1 MKVIGLIGGMSWE
14 SSAIYYQLI
23 NRRIQDLLGGVHN
36 AKIILYSLDFG
47 EIEALQRVGNWKEMG
62 IILGDVAETMEKAGA
77 EMLVLCTNTM
87 HKLAPAIE
95 SRIEIPF
102 IHIADV
108 TGDAIGAKGLKTVGL
123 LGTQFT
129 MEQKFYKDR
138 LKNRY
143 DLNIITP
150 TLKDRKEV
158 HRIIYDELVK
168 GIFLEESRQTYIQ
181 IIQRMIEKGAE
192 GVILGCTEI
201 PLLISDEDC
210 TIPVFNTTALHAEAA
225 AMEAMK
231 QL

>member
-14 SSAIYYQLI
+14 SSAVYYQLI

-62 IILGDVAETMEKAGA
+62 VILGDVAETMEKAGA

-168 GIFLEESRQTYIQ
+168 GIILEESRQTYIQ
-181 IIQRMIEKGAE
+181 IIQRLIEKGAE

-201 PLLISDEDC
+201 PLLISDKDC

-231 QL
+231 

>member
-14 SSAIYYQLI
+14 SSAVYYQLI

-47 EIEALQRVGNWKEMG
+47 EIEALQQVGNWKEMG
-62 IILGDVAETMEKAGA
+62 VILGNVAETMEKAGA

-87 HKLAPAIE
+87 HKLTPAIE

-123 LGTQFT
+123 LGTRFT

-168 GIFLEESRQTYIQ
+168 GIILEESRQTYIQ
-181 IIQRMIEKGAE
+181 IIQRLIDKGAE

-201 PLLISDEDC
+201 PLLISGEDC

-231 QL
+231 

>member
-14 SSAIYYQLI
+14 SSAVYYQLI
-23 NRRIQDLLGGVHN
+23 NRRVQDLLGGVHN

-62 IILGDVAETMEKAGA
+62 KILGDVAETMEKAGA
-77 EMLVLCTNTM
+77 EVLVLCTNTM
-87 HKLAPAIE
+87 HKLAPIIE

-108 TGDAIGAKGLKTVGL
+108 TGAAIEAQGMKTVAL

-129 MEQKFYKDR
+129 MEQKFYSGR
-138 LKNRY
+138 LKTRY
-143 DLNIITP
+143 DLNVITP
-150 TLKDRKEV
+150 PLKDRKEI

-168 GIFLEESRQTYIQ
+168 GMILEESRKSYLQ
-181 IIQRMIEKGAE
+181 IIQRLVDKGAE
-192 GVILGCTEI
+192 GIILGCTEI
-201 PLLISDEDC
+201 PLLIRQEDC
-210 TIPVFNTTALHAEAA
+210 AIPVFNTTALHAEAV

-231 QL
+231 

>member
-23 NRRIQDLLGGVHN
+23 NRRVQTHLGGVHN

-47 EIEALQRVGNWKEMG
+47 EIEALQRTGNWKEMG
-62 IILGDVAETMEKAGA
+62 RILGDVAETMEHAGA
-77 EMLVLCTNTM
+77 EVLVLCTNTM

-95 SRIEIPF
+95 ERIEIPF

-108 TGDAIGAKGLKTVGL
+108 TGAAVEAKGLKTVAL

-129 MEQKFYKDR
+129 MEQKFYSER

-143 DLNIITP
+143 DLNVITP
-150 TLKDRKEV
+150 SLKDRKEI

-168 GIFLEESRQTYIQ
+168 GIISDESRKTYLQ
-181 IIQRMIEKGAE
+181 IIQRLVDKGAE

-201 PLLISDEDC
+201 PLLISQEHC
-210 TIPVFNTTALHAEAA
+210 EIPVFNTTALHAEAA
-225 AMEAMK
+225 AAEAIK
-231 QL
+231 

>member
-14 SSAIYYQLI
+14 SSAVYYQLI
-23 NRRIQDLLGGVHN
+23 NRRIQSLLGGVHN

-62 IILGDVAETMEKAGA
+62 RILGDVSETMEKAGA

-87 HKLAPAIE
+87 HKLAPIIE

-108 TGDAIGAKGLKTVGL
+108 TGAAIEEKKLKTVAL
-123 LGTQFT
+123 LGTRFT
-129 MEQKFYKDR
+129 MEQNFYLDR

-143 DLNIITP
+143 DLNVITP
-150 TLKDRKEV
+150 ALKDRKEV

-168 GIFLEESRQTYIQ
+168 GIILEESRKTYLQ
-181 IIQRMIEKGAE
+181 IIQRMIDKGAE

-201 PLLISDEDC
+201 PLLIRQEDC
-210 TIPVFNTTALHAEAA
+210 TIPVFDTTALHAEAA
-225 AMEAMK
+225 ALEAMK
-231 QL
+231 

>member
-14 SSAIYYQLI
+14 SSAVYYQLI

-62 IILGDVAETMEKAGA
+62 VILGDVAETMEKAGA
-77 EMLVLCTNTM
+77 EMLVLCTITM

-108 TGDAIGAKGLKTVGL
+108 TGDAIETKGLKTVGL

-168 GIFLEESRQTYIQ
+168 GIILEESRQTYIQ
-181 IIQRMIEKGAE
+181 IIQRLIDKGAE

-201 PLLISDEDC
+201 PLLICDEDC

-225 AMEAMK
+225 AMESMK

>member
-14 SSAIYYQLI
+14 SSAVYYQLI

-62 IILGDVAETMEKAGA
+62 RILGDVSETMEKAGA

-87 HKLAPAIE
+87 HKLSPVIE

-108 TGDAIGAKGLKTVGL
+108 TGAAIEAQGLKTVAL

-129 MEQKFYKDR
+129 MEQKFYSER

-143 DLNIITP
+143 DLNVITP

-168 GIFLEESRQTYIQ
+168 GVILEESRKTYLQ
-181 IIQRMIEKGAE
+181 IIQRLVDKGAE

-201 PLLISDEDC
+201 PLLISQKDC
-210 TIPVFNTTALHAEAA
+210 TVPVFNTTALHAEAA

-231 QL
+231 